1 MSIINSADEFF
12 SGTAT
17 CPYEDVELPDGRTMR
32 IRGLTA
38 AERDELEMAVAQR
51 RQKRQK
57 AVKNGKQPPA
67 DIPFRG
73 ALVARTAIREDSSL
87 IFKPTD
93 AGRVAAMPA
102 QIVSPLAD
110 AAIRLSGMRA
120 EDVEE
125 LEGNSDETDED
136 GSSFGSPSLS
146 EVEPWENSRPSL
158 PSEN

>member
-12 SGTAT
+12 SAGAA
-17 CPYEDVELPDGRTMR
+17 CPFEDVELPDGRTMR

-38 AERDELEMAVAQR
+38 GERDELEMTVAQR
-51 RQKRQK
+51 RQKRQQ
-57 AVKNGKQPPA
+57 AMKNGKQPPA

-73 ALVARTAIREDSSL
+73 ALVARTAIRDDGSL

-102 QIVSPLAD
+102 QIISPLAD

-136 GSSFGSPSLS
+136 ASSFGSPSPL
-146 EVEPWENSRPSL
+146 VDEPSGNSPPSL
-158 PSEN
+158 PSES